1 MARRTQSG
9 VVVCGFGFGLQGCVD
24 AELVYLLRATFA
36 CWLEQ
41 VFLLLEPS
49 VEIKSVFSRASSS
62 ITHTHTHIHVRKHTL
77 LQATKKLM
85 KCTKTVNVIIPFD
98 HWKLSKES
106 ILTLRKD
113 V

>member
-1 MARRTQSG
+1 M
-9 VVVCGFGFGLQGCVD
+9 CGFGFGLQGCVD
-24 AELVYLLRATFA
+24 AELVYLLRATLAVGWHKFFY
-36 CWLEQ
+36 CWSQ
-41 VFLLLEPS
+41 VL
-49 VEIKSVFSRASSS
+49 KSNQCFHGLPRLS
-62 ITHTHTHIHVRKHTL
+62 HTHTHIHVRKH
-77 LQATKKLM
+77 TKKLM

>member
-1 MARRTQSG
+1 M
-9 VVVCGFGFGLQGCVD
+9 D

-36 CWLEQ
+36 CWLAQ

-62 ITHTHTHIHVRKHTL
+62 ITHTHTHIRKYSL

-98 HWKLSKES
+98 HWRLSKES